1 MAKKLPA
8 PTPWWVPILLSFLG
22 LTACFLTVAYIS
34 WIQVGGRIYWFG
46 LFMTGLNL
54 GTTIAA
60 VVATGMDARTGRVS
74 WRWWAVLGTFVVFS
88 VLMFGFMDRWAPV

>member
-1 MAKKLPA
+1 MAARKRLPT

-34 WIQVGGRIYWFG
+34 WIRVDGRISWFG
-46 LFMTGLNL
+46 VFMVLVNL
-54 GTTIAA
+54 GVTVAA

-74 WRWWAVLGTFVVFS
+74 WRWWTVLGALVILSLALFPLVGN
-88 VLMFGFMDRWAPV
+88 LA

>member
-1 MAKKLPA
+1 MPA
-8 PTPWWVPILLSFLG
+8 SRPQPTPWWVPILLSFLG

-46 LFMTGLNL
+46 LTMVLVNL
-54 GTTIAA
+54 AVTIAA

-74 WRWWAVLGTFVVFS
+74 WRWWAVLGALVVAS
-88 VLMFGFMDRWAPV
+88 MVLFPMMGTWVP

>member
-1 MAKKLPA
+1 VTRKHLPT

-34 WIQVGGRIYWFG
+34 WIHVDGRLSWFG
-46 LFMTGLNL
+46 LFMLALNL

-60 VVATGMDARTGRVS
+60 VVATGMDVRTGRVS
-74 WRWWAVLGTFVVFS
+74 WRWWAILGTFVLFS
-88 VLMFGFMDRWAPV
+88 IVIYPFMGNFA